1 MCPNRDTRSS
11 VLSCYRVSMP
21 NPKIHPAILLSPV
34 ENGYVAYDPISDRLH
49 QLNPLAALLA
59 ELADG
64 SRSAEEIRTLVE
76 PLLPEGKAGEIDRW
90 INEAITGGLLT
101 ASDDASPGN
110 RELTAEELY
119 ALAQR
124 LKDNGKVQTAF
135 LCAKRA
141 VELKPDY
148 WDAWYDLGDLGQSVG
163 RRDEARQAY
172 QKYFDAH
179 PDDAE
184 LEHLLVALRDEPPP
198 PRASDRTI
206 QQIYKGFAVTYES
219 RMRED
224 LQYQG
229 PERICDAIRSV
240 IGNPSNLVIL
250 DLGCGS
256 GLAGIALKPWA
267 AYLTG
272 VDLSPEMI
280 ELARKREI
288 YDRLEVAEITA
299 WLDESNEQYDL
310 IVSCD
315 VIIYFGDLHRIVA
328 AAAKRLKPGALF
340 ALSMERGERPPF
352 QLTDTGRYAHHPDH
366 VREAA
371 AAAGLRV
378 AYLDE
383 AFLRMEYGV
392 PVTGLFAVLK
402 K

>member
-1 MCPNRDTRSS
+1 MA
-11 VLSCYRVSMP
+11 
-21 NPKIHPAILLSPV
+21 NPKLHPAILLSPV
-34 ENGYVAYDPISDRLH
+34 ENGYVAYDPVLDRLH
-49 QLNPLAALLA
+49 QLNPIAALLA
-59 ELADG
+59 ELCDG
-64 SRSAEEIRTLVE
+64 SRSADEVRSLVE
-76 PLLPEGKAGEIDRW
+76 PILPPGQAGEVDRW
-90 INEAITGGLLT
+90 IDEGTRCGLLT
-101 ASDDASPGN
+101 SSEDISPSH
-110 RELTAEELY
+110 RELSATELY

-124 LKDNGKVQTAF
+124 LKNNGKVQTAF

-148 WDAWYDLGDLGQSVG
+148 WDAWYDLGDLAQSVG
-163 RRDEARQAY
+163 RREEAREAFQR
-172 QKYFDAH
+172 YFDAH

-184 LEHLLVALRDEPPP
+184 LEHLLVALKDEAPP

-206 QQIYKGFAVTYES
+206 QQIYKGFAVTYEE

-240 IGNPSNLVIL
+240 IGEPKGLNIL

-256 GLAGIALKPWA
+256 GLAGMVLKPWA
-267 AYLTG
+267 AQLVG

-280 ELARKREI
+280 ALAQKREI
-288 YDRLEVAEITA
+288 YDRLEVAEITG
-299 WLDESNEQYDL
+299 WLDESKEIFDL
-310 IVSCD
+310 IVTCD
-315 VIIYFGDLHRIVA
+315 VLIYFGDLHHVVR
-328 AAAKRLKPGALF
+328 AAAKRVNAGGLF
-340 ALSMERGERPPF
+340 ALSMERGEEFPF

-371 AAAGLRV
+371 AAAGLNV